1 MRRASSRVRAR
12 AHAFWG
18 LKALSSSSFL
28 ADLQEDWI
36 ANGKAIFPVLREK
49 HPQAYFSGL
58 VALSKLIRW
67 ETEEEADA
75 ASGIMTPEQIMDK
88 LEARVGPKGRK
99 LFEQFLTQ
107 GEQAAG
113 AAILGGAGR
122 TLTRT
127 GAGLAR
133 QPL

>member
-1 MRRASSRVRAR
+1 
-12 AHAFWG
+12 
-18 LKALSSSSFL
+18 LKALSLSFL

-75 ASGIMTPEQIMDK
+75 ASGIMTPEQIMEK
-88 LEARVGPKGRK
+88 LEARVGLKGRK
-99 LFEQFLTQ
+99 LFEQFLRKVNKL
-107 GEQAAG
+107 QAQQYLEAQ
-113 AAILGGAGR
+113 ARTVENRGGDRGR
-122 TLTRT
+122 
-127 GAGLAR
+127 
-133 QPL
+133 